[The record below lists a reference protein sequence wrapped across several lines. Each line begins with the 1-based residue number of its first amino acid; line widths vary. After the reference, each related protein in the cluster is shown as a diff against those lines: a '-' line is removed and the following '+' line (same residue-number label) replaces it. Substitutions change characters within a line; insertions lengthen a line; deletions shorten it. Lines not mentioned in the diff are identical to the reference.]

1 MLNELLERRA
11 VVVVGKGGV
20 GRTMVSGALALCAA
34 GRGARVLVMES
45 DLRAPMAALFGV
57 KPSYE
62 EVEIAANLWAMV
74 LNGPEALQEYLG
86 LVVPS
91 RAVLRA
97 VFASSLYRYFVRAAP
112 GLRELIII
120 GKFFHESERRAPF
133 KPPWD
138 FIVLDAPASGR
149 ALDLLQMPFAARETF
164 GEGIVGRE
172 AENVGRFLR
181 DEQRCAIIQVTTPET
196 LAVVETL
203 ETHAALVRLG
213 IRPSAVVLNR
223 ASAVSFDAHD
233 LARLARRAA
242 TRAAGLRHAEE
253 LAELARA
260 ELRRTVKTRR
270 AEGIVR
276 RQTKKQVIDL
286 PECPGVS
293 GLDLIRELA
302 ARLAGG
308 DSCLSARH
316 LQRKI

>member
-1 MLNELLERRA
+1 MLNELLEHRA

-20 GRTMVSGALALCAA
+20 GRTTVSGALALCAA

-45 DLRAPMAALFGV
+45 DLRAPLAALFGAR
-57 KPSYE
+57 PSYE
-62 EVEIAANLWAMV
+62 EVEIAPNLRAMV
-74 LNGPEALQEYLG
+74 LDGREALQEYLG

-97 VFASSLYRYFVRAAP
+97 VFSSTLYRYFVRAAP

-120 GKFFHESERRAPF
+120 GKFFHENERRAPS
-133 KPPWD
+133 KPPLD
-138 FIVLDAPASGR
+138 LIVLDAPASGR

-181 DEQRCAIIQVTTPET
+181 DERRCAIIQVTTPET
-196 LAVVETL
+196 FAVVETL

-213 IRPSAVVLNR
+213 LRPSAMVLNR
-223 ASAVSFDAHD
+223 ASAVPFDAYD

-242 TRAAGLRHAEE
+242 TRAAELRHAGD

-260 ELRRTVKTRR
+260 ELRRAARTRR
-270 AEGIVR
+270 AEGTVR
-276 RQTKKQVIDL
+276 RQTKRQVIDL
-286 PECPGVS
+286 PECPGLS
-293 GLDLIRELA
+293 GLDLIRQLA
-302 ARLAGG
+302 ARLAQG
-308 DSCLSARH
+308 DSSVSACH
-316 LQRKI
+316 LQRKV